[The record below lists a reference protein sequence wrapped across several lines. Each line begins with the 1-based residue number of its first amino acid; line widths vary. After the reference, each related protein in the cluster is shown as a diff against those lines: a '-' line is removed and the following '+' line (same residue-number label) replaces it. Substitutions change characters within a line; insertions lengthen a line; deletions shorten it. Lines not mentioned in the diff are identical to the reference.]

1 MNYQLTLS
9 ENVLRLDDGANIPP
23 DPANSDYQAYLSWVA
38 AGNTAD
44 PVPVPGILSVA
55 ASMELAVQAWID
67 ATAQGNGY
75 ADANTCVSYF
85 NSSNALW
92 SADAQAM
99 VAWRDLVWA
108 ACYAMEQGMLTA
120 PPNPLPTAAQ
130 VIAQAFP
137 DAGQLA

>member
-85 NSSNALW
+85 NSSNA
-92 SADAQAM
+92 
-99 VAWRDLVWA
+99 
-108 ACYAMEQGMLTA
+108 MEQGMLTA

-130 VIAQAFP
+130 VIAQLPQPAASGWVTHAP
-137 DAGQLA
+137 GAS